1 MAEVDNQ
8 QKRCSSRFFGAWYL
22 CIGAGFVLLGL
33 RALLL
38 GASVPGVALR
48 WIIAAGFV
56 ILGILELRSRRP

>member
-1 MAEVDNQ
+1 LGNQ
-8 QKRCSSRFFGAWYL
+8 QKRRSSRLFAAWYF
-22 CIGAGFVLLGL
+22 CIGVGFVLLGL

-38 GASVPGVALR
+38 GASALGIVLR